1 MSHLQKV
8 KLLLSYDGSKFAGW
22 QRQNDGS
29 VTIQETVEN
38 VLSKIFNEPV
48 KISGSGR
55 TDAGVHALGQVA
67 HFLAPKDPSRYKLL
81 RGMNALLP
89 DSIAARSAWIAP
101 DEFHARMSAERKTYK
116 YHIYNYPLRSPFKRH
131 FSTWIERPLDIQH
144 LNASCRHL
152 IGEHDFKSFQTAGTE
167 LKSTIR
173 TVFSAEW
180 QPLKNHV
187 LEFRITGSG
196 FLKQMVRNIVG
207 TAMDLNLQ
215 RRDPQ
220 DMAEILKAQDRS
232 KALGTAA
239 PEGLYLVKIVYPDAL
254 DKRCRKL

>member
-1 MSHLQKV
+1 MSQYKV
-8 KLLLSYDGSKFAGW
+8 KLLLSYDGSDFAGW
-22 QRQNDGS
+22 QRQKDGS
-29 VTIQETVEN
+29 ITVQETIEK
-38 VLSKIFNEPV
+38 VLSKMFNEPI
-48 KISGSGR
+48 KISGSSR

-67 HFLAPKDPSRYKLL
+67 HFLAPKDPAKYKLR

-89 DSIAARSAWIAP
+89 DTIVVRDAWLAP
-101 DEFHARMSAERKTYK
+101 DDFHSMASAERKTYK
-116 YHIYNYPLRSPFKRH
+116 YHILNHPIRSPFKRH
-131 FSTWIERPLDIQH
+131 FSTWIDRPLDIDH
-144 LNASCRHL
+144 LNQSCRHL
-152 IGEHDFKSFQTAGTE
+152 VGEHDFKSFQTTGTE

-180 QPLKNHV
+180 VPLKNNI

-207 TAMDLNLQ
+207 TAMDLNFQ

-220 DMAEILKAQDRS
+220 EMVEILAALDRC

-239 PEGLYLVKIVYPDAL
+239 PEGLYLVKIVYPDTL